1 MEEEKKTAIEILYPL
16 PPKPLIPP
24 DVLKRKTLEMTFEDW
39 LNVIDRFGLSLDKYV
54 GDNLDSIASGVDRIA
69 PVPILRWDFG
79 RWDNSYWG

>member
-54 GDNLDSIASGVDRIA
+54 GDNLDSIAIRC
-69 PVPILRWDFG
+69 
-79 RWDNSYWG
+79 